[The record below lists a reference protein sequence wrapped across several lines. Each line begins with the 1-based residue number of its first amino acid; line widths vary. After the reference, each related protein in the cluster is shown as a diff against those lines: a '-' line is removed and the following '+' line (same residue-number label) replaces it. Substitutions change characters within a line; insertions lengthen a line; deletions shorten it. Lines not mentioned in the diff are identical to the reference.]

1 MAERLALATRSAGW
15 VRVASGPSRRRRL
28 RERSLLTHDRRPARI
43 EDQDRVNLFARGF
56 QPKL

>member
-1 MAERLALATRSAGW
+1 MAERLALAPPSAGW
-15 VRVASGPSRRRRL
+15 VRAASGASRRRRL
-28 RERSLLTHDRRPARI
+28 RERSLLTRDRRPARI